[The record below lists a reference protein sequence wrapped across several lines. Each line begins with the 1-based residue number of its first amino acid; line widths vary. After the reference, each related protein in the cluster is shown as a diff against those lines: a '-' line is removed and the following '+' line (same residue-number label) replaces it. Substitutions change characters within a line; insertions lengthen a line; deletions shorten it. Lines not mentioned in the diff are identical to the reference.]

1 MRQYNEI
8 LKKLYN
14 GDIKPKE
21 EKLGEEYLCLQQKN
35 NKILRKIFNNI
46 DSKTKELLEEY
57 LERQS
62 ELESIDAENQFES
75 GYKIGIKLIVAGI
88 CKNE

>member
-35 NKILRKIFNNI
+35 NKILKKIFNNI

-62 ELESIDAENQFES
+62 ELESIDAEKQFES

-88 CKNE
+88 CKSE